1 MPVSNTTRLARRKQ
15 REYHTQFQQMKTTEA
30 RFRKIARHQVQTVGI
45 LRATIA
51 GMTAPANAL
60 EAVERRGLRS
70 LRMTPELCGLFYK
83 INRQRKM
90 MCLEEYVQGYEMLMR

>member
-1 MPVSNTTRLARRKQ
+1 MTESRAVQIARRKQ
-15 REYHTQFQQMKTTEA
+15 REYQTQFRRMKTNEA
-30 RFRKIARHQVQTVGI
+30 HFRKIARHQVQTSAI

-51 GMTAPANAL
+51 GIAAPTNAQ
-60 EAVERRGLRS
+60 EAIERRGVKS

-90 MCLEEYVQGYEMLMR
+90 LGMEEYVQGYEMLMR